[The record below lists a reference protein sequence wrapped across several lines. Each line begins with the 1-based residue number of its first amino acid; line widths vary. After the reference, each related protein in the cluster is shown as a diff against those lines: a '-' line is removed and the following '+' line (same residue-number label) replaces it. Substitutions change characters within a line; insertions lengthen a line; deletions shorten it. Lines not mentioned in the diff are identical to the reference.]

1 MKHHL
6 KTLTLAIAL
15 SVTGLAALAQS
26 APWERPRPANMTAA
40 HEAQADAAMTALR
53 RAKPQNL
60 GINLEGLSWT
70 WSSRS
75 NAKRPVGN
83 MDVPALREVMV
94 GRYHISQSETRESWD
109 VRYFAADGKV
119 HECTTRNGRTY
130 TEAVSNLVT
139 KDAVIGFAGVIFSP
153 DSRLERANSS
163 EMFGWPIV
171 ADRSSG
177 IFSIFRAKG
186 GSWIQTGGWLQS
198 EYVPI
203 FAEKCPN
210 LPRAARVNNE
220 QGGETIQ
227 EIARNARAFR
237 DFKVAFQS
245 DPRDPLTAE
254 MLYFRHPPQR

>member
-75 NAKRPVGN
+75 NAKHPVAN
-83 MDVPALREVMV
+83 METPAMREALT
-94 GRYHISQSETRESWD
+94 GRYHIFTS
-109 VRYFAADGKV
+109 G
-119 HECTTRNGRTY
+119 NGRTWDVAY
-130 TEAVSNLVT
+130 FSPDGKIHNCFFAGNGRYNENAGGLYIR
-139 KDAVIGFAGVIFSP
+139 DAVIGFSGTIAA
-153 DSRLERANSS
+153 DERTAAQGLK
-163 EMFGWPIV
+163 FGWPVV

-177 IFSIFRAKG
+177 IFAVFG
-186 GSWIQTGGWLQS
+186 YFGSEWRSSYGWLQS